1 MEDYESTYFK
11 YMIQEWKNNYIDYSE
26 LLKFINNNIN
36 KVAILPSNEKDN
48 IISNQENE
56 PNQNEIIK
64 FFKSKLNI
72 ELKKFYIFFIQQ
84 ERELY
89 LSINTRLHIKKK
101 YNTFNNSEISKEF
114 DELIKLTKS
123 TCDIAKYVYQNL
135 YCLNKILIEFDTKN

>member
-11 YMIQEWKNNYIDYSE
+11 YMIQEWKNNYIDYSD
-26 LLKFINNNIN
+26 LLKFINDNIN

-64 FFKSKLNI
+64 LFKSKLNK

-101 YNTFNNSEISKEF
+101 YNTFNNSEI
-114 DELIKLTKS
+114 
-123 TCDIAKYVYQNL
+123 
-135 YCLNKILIEFDTKN
+135 